1 MTACR
6 IGRRRLV
13 EAEEGFTTGE
23 RTVWA
28 KSDVIAA
35 LSAACAIA
43 VFLFGIL
50 QYRSSE
56 NWKRSEFVAA
66 QIKELNSDRINNAVF
81 QMMDYDPAHVELFPE
96 KTNAKDRYVD
106 VKLSMLVKAV
116 GQEKDFSDAEFQI
129 RIFFEHF
136 LTSLSRFNYF
146 LTSGAIEPQEL
157 CADFAYP
164 VELMTG
170 TARDMKLKNTGDDI
184 APFAKAVH
192 DYLTR
197 WQYTDIT
204 EFERKIQKAC
214 GQ

>member
-1 MTACR
+1 VWR
-6 IGRRRLV
+6 D
-13 EAEEGFTTGE
+13 
-23 RTVWA
+23 WA
-28 KSDVIAA
+28 KSDVIAT

-66 QIKELNSDRINNAVF
+66 QIKEFNSDKINNAVLL
-81 QMMDYDPAHVELFPE
+81 MMDYGPAHVELFPE
-96 KTNAKDRYVD
+96 KVNPKDRYVD
-106 VKLSMLVKAV
+106 VKFSMLVKAV
-116 GQEKDFSDAEFQI
+116 GQEKEFSDAEFQV

-136 LTSLSRFNYF
+136 LKSLSRFNYF

-170 TARDMKLKNTGDDI
+170 TAREMKLKNTGDDI
-184 APFAKAVH
+184 APFSKAVH

-197 WQYTDIT
+197 WQYTDIN
-204 EFERKIQKAC
+204 EFQEKIQKAC
-214 GQ
+214 RQ

>member
-1 MTACR
+1 
-6 IGRRRLV
+6 
-13 EAEEGFTTGE
+13 
-23 RTVWA
+23 VWRDWE

-35 LSAACAIA
+35 ASAACAIA
-43 VFLFGIL
+43 VFAFGIW

-66 QIKELNSDRINNAVF
+66 QIKDFNSDKINHAVLL
-81 QMMDYDPAHVELFPE
+81 MMDYDPARVELFPE
-96 KTNAKDRYVD
+96 KANLKDQYVD
-106 VKLSMLVKAV
+106 VKFAMLVKAI
-116 GQEKDFSDAEFQI
+116 GQEKEFSDAEFQI

-146 LTSGAIEPQEL
+146 LASGAIEPQEL

-170 TARDMKLKNTGDDI
+170 TAREMKLKNTGDDI
-184 APFAKAVH
+184 APFSKAVR

-197 WQYTDIT
+197 WEYTDIK
-204 EFERKIQKAC
+204 EFEQRIQKAC
-214 GQ
+214 SQQK